1 MPKHSEEFNI
11 KRVFQSFTELVNVHH
26 TRGAFFYYDAHLRK
40 YVVHAGRRTKNRL
53 EYLLE
58 NDAKLKKGLRKDSD
72 DSNRCND
79 TQFLEDDINQVRGRV
94 PIARLEQKV
103 QYLNLSELAKYLRIE
118 VFNDYVAAAAAAG
131 KKSKTRISYGK
142 KEFKPWWWK
151 HVAHLLRW
159 SRVHKSFDQFS
170 IEEFNAI
177 KGPGVTNMTECLKE
191 IIRIF
196 HRVNNI
202 DPDSHVIQDYSK
214 KTLNDKKRRR
224 GEKLIPSDSSTSGSS
239 TSGSSTSGSSTSGS
253 SSSASLSS
261 YFSSQPTRPLG
272 RSRSQIHAAVQQLLG
287 GGRSH
292 AALSSSQP
300 PTSVPPP
307 APAASPATSHA
318 ASSSPQTPLP
328 SSQPPTSTS

>member
-26 TRGAFFYYDAHLRK
+26 TKGAFFYYDAHLRK
-40 YVVHAGRRTKNRL
+40 YVVHAGPRTKNRL

-159 SRVHKSFDQFS
+159 SRVYKAFDTFS

-177 KGPGVTNMTECLKE
+177 KGPG
-191 IIRIF
+191 
-196 HRVNNI
+196 
-202 DPDSHVIQDYSK
+202 
-214 KTLNDKKRRR
+214 
-224 GEKLIPSDSSTSGSS
+224 
-239 TSGSSTSGSSTSGS
+239 
-253 SSSASLSS
+253 
-261 YFSSQPTRPLG
+261 
-272 RSRSQIHAAVQQLLG
+272 
-287 GGRSH
+287 
-292 AALSSSQP
+292 
-300 PTSVPPP
+300 
-307 APAASPATSHA
+307 
-318 ASSSPQTPLP
+318 
-328 SSQPPTSTS
+328 